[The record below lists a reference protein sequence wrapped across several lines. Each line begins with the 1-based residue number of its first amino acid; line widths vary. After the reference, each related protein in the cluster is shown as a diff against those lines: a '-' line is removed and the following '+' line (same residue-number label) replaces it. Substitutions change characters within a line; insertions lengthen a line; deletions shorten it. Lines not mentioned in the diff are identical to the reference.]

1 MGASEVI
8 GRMEVSLAEGSDEWV
23 IGDMGINKTKR
34 KEVGWN
40 WSSVWGVAGL
50 HGGWTRK
57 SDGTQGLENLGVREV
72 TGKSTPGPQNTC
84 AWWEWRNRWRKGSGV
99 AAWEPF
105 GLCSLL
111 PLQPGVLWC
120 QSIFCLAASW
130 DLSSKYGSRSLFGV
144 YLVTR
149 HWKPPWTGGAP
160 HVSNALTV
168 IPTCPLHWANRIVL
182 ILRAVTP
189 LTCN

>member
-40 WSSVWGVAGL
+40 WSSVWEVAGL

-57 SDGTQGLENLGVREV
+57 SNGSQGLENLGVREV

-99 AAWEPF
+99 ATESLLVSALCCP
-105 GLCSLL
+105 CSL
-111 PLQPGVLWC
+111 G
-120 QSIFCLAASW
+120 FCDAKASSAW
-130 DLSSKYGSRSLFGV
+130 
-144 YLVTR
+144 
-149 HWKPPWTGGAP
+149 PPHG
-160 HVSNALTV
+160 
-168 IPTCPLHWANRIVL
+168 TCPASTAAGVFLGCTWSRGTENLLELVVLHMSAMHWLSFPHALCTGQTRSF
-182 ILRAVTP
+182 
-189 LTCN
+189 